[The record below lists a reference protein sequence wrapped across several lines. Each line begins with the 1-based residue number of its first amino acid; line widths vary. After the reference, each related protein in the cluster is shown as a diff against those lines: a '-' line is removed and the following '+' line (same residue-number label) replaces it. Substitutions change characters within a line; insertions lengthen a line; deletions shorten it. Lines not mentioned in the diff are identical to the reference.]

1 MEILDQLD
9 KEALALLALGV
20 GGFAASELLH
30 DREARREEP
39 NALVITTTK
48 AMRVASI
55 AVMGMGALHPLVRS
69 QYGVISMLDDV
80 ADILD
85 DRLPAIDD
93 DDDD

>member
-1 MEILDQLD
+1 MEILDRID
-9 KEALALLALGV
+9 KEALALVALGV
-20 GGFAASELLH
+20 GVFAASELLH
-30 DREARREEP
+30 DREDRKEEP
-39 NALVITTTK
+39 NALIITTTK

-85 DRLPAIDD
+85 GPILDNDD
-93 DDDD
+93 